1 MENELKGKVIM
12 ITGAAQGIA
21 NAVCRG
27 CAEEG
32 ATLIMADI
40 NEPKLKDAVSEL
52 RALGFPCEA
61 CVMDITKQDMV
72 EAGVQMAVDHYG
84 HLDGLVH
91 CAGISDKTLFLDST
105 AEWFDK
111 LMHIDLYST
120 YYLGLAAAKVMK
132 AQGHGAIVNF
142 ASIAAFSGGGL
153 MGTSLY
159 AAAKGGVVSLS
170 RGMARELAPYGI
182 RVNVIAPASIDTPMT
197 LVGRDPESYAAS
209 IKKIPLGRRG
219 TPGDLIRPVI
229 MLLSDGAGFI
239 TGQVV
244 HVNGGAYFC

>member
-1 MENELKGKVIM
+1 MDKELHNKVIL

-21 NAVCRG
+21 NAVCKG
-27 CAEEG
+27 CAKEG

-40 NEPKLKDAVSEL
+40 NAPKLEEAVKEL
-52 RALGFPCEA
+52 QTEGYTCEA
-61 CVMDITKQDMV
+61 CVMDITKQEMV
-72 EAGVQMAVDHYG
+72 NAGIQASVDKYG
-84 HLDGLVH
+84 KLDGVVH

-105 AEWFDK
+105 AEWFEK
-111 LMHIDLYST
+111 LMKIDLYST
-120 YYLGLAAAKVMK
+120 YYLGYAAARVMQK
-132 AQGHGAIVNF
+132 QGYGSIVNF

-170 RGMARELAPYGI
+170 RGMARELAPFGI

-219 TPGDLIRPVI
+219 TPEDLIRPVI

-239 TGQVV
+239 TGQTL